1 VVEDVGGPAARAGVQ
16 PGDVLLAINGKPV
29 NSVDD
34 VVQVMKGKPKNV
46 ALLIDRDG
54 QRIFVPVSME

>member
-1 VVEDVGGPAARAGVQ
+1 VEDVGGPAARAGVQ